1 MSVLIKKLFFLFN
14 CQIKKRPGHRIRLGS
29 DNFRIQLSKMYA
41 LIFSNLWLPHSR
53 ASQTHMFHYE
63 LCLHKNFR
71 ILKNIELEHKEE
83 LYFHSLMKHSTCK
96 WQKNYRKI
104 IEVSNS
110 ILSTRVCHGRFGNEN
125 SILWFHKISI
135 LI

>member
-1 MSVLIKKLFFLFN
+1 MSVLIKKIFFLFN
-14 CQIKKRPGHRIRLGS
+14 CQIKKETRIYRIRLGS
-29 DNFRIQLSKMYA
+29 DDFRIQLSKMYA
-41 LIFSNLWLPHSR
+41 LIFSNLWLSHFR

-71 ILKNIELEHKEE
+71 ILKNIEQEHKEE

-110 ILSTRVCHGRFGNEN
+110 ILSTRVRHGNFWKWEFDLMVPQN
-125 SILWFHKISI
+125 
-135 LI
+135 